1 MSRGRCRVAR
11 RLAGC
16 CALVVFAFCLIQGL
30 QAHNSF
36 STTVMRALLA
46 MLGTFVVGLVIGW
59 VAERMLDEN
68 LKAEEAK
75 LAKKQ
80 SEGVVDD
87 R

>member
-1 MSRGRCRVAR
+1 MAR
-11 RLAGC
+11 RLAAC

-36 STTVMRALLA
+36 STTVQRALFA
-46 MLGTFVVGLVIGW
+46 MFGTFVVGLIIGW

>member
-1 MSRGRCRVAR
+1 MRRYRVAK

-36 STTVMRALLA
+36 STTVTRALFA
-46 MLGTFVVGLVIGW
+46 MVVTFVVGLIIGW
-59 VAERMLDEN
+59 VADRMLDEN

-75 LAKKQ
+75 LGKKQ

>member
-1 MSRGRCRVAR
+1 VAR

-36 STTVMRALLA
+36 STTVTRALIA
-46 MLGTFVVGLVIGW
+46 MAGTFAVGLLIGW
-59 VAERMLDEN
+59 IAQKMLDEN
-68 LKAEEAK
+68 LKAEEEK
-75 LAKKQ
+75 LKKQ